1 MTGSDDP
8 LNIDATAAT
17 LLDPRAS
24 AAARQ
29 SACEALY
36 AACTARLPQ
45 LGERATQL
53 AAGHALAPADAA
65 RCLLD
70 QARTACLV
78 RALDTQLALRVA
90 QDGEARVLY
99 AGCGP
104 LAPLALL
111 LARRWRGRGVIFEL
125 VDIHAQSIYAATQL
139 FGLAGVADTLGAA
152 RCADAATLRLDVD
165 APPAHILVAEV
176 MQRAL
181 TREPQVAVVAN
192 LFGQCAPDA
201 VLVPECIAIDASL
214 THAAQFAATSGRTD
228 TRVLGRLLTLS
239 RESCSSFADAI
250 ERGTAFLPEM
260 RLTVPD
266 DVDDGRDLMLAT
278 RIVAGPGELLR
289 DYESGLTT
297 PLFAFELGRVRA
309 GETLGFRYRLGS
321 DPGFTIRRID

>member
-1 MTGSDDP
+1 VTSSDDP

-17 LLDPRAS
+17 LLDPQAS
-24 AAARQ
+24 AEARQ
-29 SACEALY
+29 AACEAFH
-36 AACTARLPQ
+36 ATCTTRLPQ
-45 LGERATQL
+45 LDERATQL

-78 RALDTQLALRVA
+78 RALDAQLALRVA

-111 LARRWRGRGVIFEL
+111 LARRWRRRGVIFEL
-125 VDIHAQSIYAATQL
+125 VDIHAQSIDAATQL
-139 FGLAGVADTLGAA
+139 FDLAGAADTLGAV
-152 RCADAATLRLDVD
+152 RCADAATLRLDPD
-165 APPAHILVAEV
+165 APRPHILIAEV

-181 TREPQVAVVAN
+181 TREPHVAVVAN
-192 LFGQCAPDA
+192 LFGQCASDA
-201 VLVPECIAIDASL
+201 ALVPECIAIDAAL
-214 THAAQFAATSGRTD
+214 TNAAQFAAASGRAD
-228 TRVLGRLLTLS
+228 ARVLGRLLTLS
-239 RESCSSFADAI
+239 SESCPSFADAI
-250 ERGTAFLPEM
+250 EQGAEFLPEM
-260 RLTVPD
+260 RLTAPD
-266 DVDDGRDLMLAT
+266 AVDDGLDLMLAT
-278 RIVAGPGELLR
+278 RIVAGPGEILR